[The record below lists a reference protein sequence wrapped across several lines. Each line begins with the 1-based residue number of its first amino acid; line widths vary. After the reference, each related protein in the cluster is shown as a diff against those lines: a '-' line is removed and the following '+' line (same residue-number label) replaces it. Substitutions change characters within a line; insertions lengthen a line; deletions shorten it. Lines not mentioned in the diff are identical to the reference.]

1 MPLIE
6 VTDIDDPRLNPYL
19 RLTDRQLRSF
29 VDPSRAQMI
38 CESAY
43 VIEVALDTG
52 YIPQSLFIN
61 SQHLA
66 TVSNILDRVTA
77 VDRQIP
83 IYTAP
88 PQVMSKITG
97 FAVTRG
103 IFGCFPRPEERTCAD
118 VLDGLGTPSRVAV
131 LEGQVDVSNGGAIF
145 RSAAALGADA
155 VLLSPTC
162 ADPLNRRSLRVSMGT
177 VLQVPWARLPKP
189 WPAAAIDLLHR
200 HGYTCSALALDQEAI
215 PLDDPTLAA
224 DPRLALFFGTE
235 GPGLSPAALAACDRT
250 VIIPMRHGVDSLNV
264 AAASAVA
271 FWQLCARR

>member
-131 LEGQVDVSNGGAIF
+131 LEGQVDVSNVGAIF
-145 RSAAALGADA
+145 R
-155 VLLSPTC
+155 
-162 ADPLNRRSLRVSMGT
+162 
-177 VLQVPWARLPKP
+177 
-189 WPAAAIDLLHR
+189 
-200 HGYTCSALALDQEAI
+200 
-215 PLDDPTLAA
+215 
-224 DPRLALFFGTE
+224 
-235 GPGLSPAALAACDRT
+235 
-250 VIIPMRHGVDSLNV
+250 
-264 AAASAVA
+264 
-271 FWQLCARR
+271 

>member
-6 VTDIDDPRLNPYL
+6 VTDIEDPRLNPYL
-19 RLTDRQLRSF
+19 RLTDRQLRSL

-66 TVSNILDRVTA
+66 TISEILDRVA
-77 VDRQIP
+77 ALDRHIP
-83 IYTAP
+83 VYTAP

-97 FAVTRG
+97 FVVTRG
-103 IFGCFPRPEERTCAD
+103 IFGCFPRPEEKTCTE
-118 VLDGLGTPSRVAV
+118 VLGGLGTPSRVAV
-131 LEGQVDVSNGGAIF
+131 LEGQVDVSNVGAIF

-177 VLQVPWARLPKP
+177 VLQVPWARLPEP
-189 WPAAAIDLLHR
+189 WPTGAANLLHD
-200 HGYTCSALALDQEAI
+200 HGYTCAALALDQHAL

-224 DPRLALFFGTE
+224 DPKLALFFGTE
-235 GPGLSPAALAACDRT
+235 GPGLSPAARAACDRT

-264 AAASAVA
+264 AAASAVT